1 MDRGLPRNRKYR
13 DLRSKSKPLLYILN
27 TFCPSCNT
35 PELPILN
42 PDPLLLHPGSARLA
56 LPRNMPVSSNYPPVD
71 IPNVDLWSFLF
82 EREDRP
88 YPDDK
93 ILYQDAETK
102 RHYTYKTLKDASLE
116 FGKGL
121 KATYDWKKGDVLAL
135 FTPNSIDTPVLTW
148 GTLWAGGV
156 VSPANPAY
164 TAEELAFQLKNSG
177 AKVLATQPAVL
188 SVAKEAAKKA
198 GIREDHIILLGDQ
211 RDPEARFKHFT
222 SVLNISR
229 ATRYRK
235 QKITP
240 ESDVAFLV
248 YSSGTTGVPKGVMLS
263 HRNIVSNIMQQV
275 AGEGGNLSWNGGPDG
290 KGDRVLA
297 FLPFYHIY
305 GLTCLITQAL
315 YKGYHLIVMSKFD
328 IESWCAH
335 VQNYRATFS
344 YIVPP
349 VVLLLGK
356 HPVVEKYDLSSLRMM
371 NSGAAPLTQ
380 ELVESVYSRIKVGIK
395 QGYGLSETSP
405 TTHSQR
411 WEDWREHIGS
421 VGRLM
426 PNMEAKYMTMPEDG
440 SESKEV
446 NVGEVGELYL
456 RGPNVFMGYHKNPDA
471 TKECLSADGWFRTG
485 DVGYQDA
492 KGNFFITDRVKEL
505 IKYKGFQVPPAELEG
520 LLVDNEAIDD
530 VAVIGL
536 ESEAHGSEVPMACV
550 VRSAKS
556 KSSGSSEKDEAAKI
570 VKWLDSKV
578 AHHKRLRGGVR
589 FVDQIPKNPS
599 GKILRRMLKQQFKD
613 ELKGPKAKL

>member
-1 MDRGLPRNRKYR
+1 
-13 DLRSKSKPLLYILN
+13 
-27 TFCPSCNT
+27 
-35 PELPILN
+35 
-42 PDPLLLHPGSARLA
+42 
-56 LPRNMPVSSNYPPVD
+56 MPVASNYPPID
-71 IPNVDLWSFLF
+71 IPNDDLWNFLF
-82 EREDRP
+82 ERKDRP
-88 YPDDK
+88 FPDDK
-93 ILYQDAETK
+93 ILYQDADTK
-102 RHYTYKTLKDASLE
+102 RYHTYKTLKDASLE

-177 AKVLATQPAVL
+177 ARVLATQASVL
-188 SVAKEAAKKA
+188 SVAKAAAKKV
-198 GIREDHIILLGDQ
+198 GIADDHIILLGDE

-229 ATRYRK
+229 ATRYRR
-235 QKITP
+235 QKINP

-263 HRNIVSNIMQQV
+263 HRNIVANVLQQV
-275 AGEGGNLSWNGGPDG
+275 AGEGGHLSWQGGPDG
-290 KGDRVLA
+290 KGDRILA

-305 GLTCLITQAL
+305 GLTCLITQSL
-315 YKGYHLIVMSKFD
+315 YKGYHLIVMKKFE
-328 IESWCAH
+328 IEKWCSLI
-335 VQNYRATFS
+335 QEYRVTFS

-356 HPVVEKYDLSSLRMM
+356 HPVVSKYDLSSLRMM

-380 ELVESVYSRIKVGIK
+380 ELVENVYSRIKVGIK

-426 PNMEAKYMTMPEDG
+426 PNMEAKYMSMPEDG
-440 SESKEV
+440 SESEEV
-446 NVGEVGELYL
+446 AVGKVGELFL
-456 RGPNVFMGYHKNPDA
+456 RGPNVFLGYHQNQAA
-471 TKECLSADGWFRTG
+471 TKECLSDDGWFRTG

-520 LLVDNEAIDD
+520 ILTDNEAIDD
-530 VAVIGL
+530 VAVIGV
-536 ESEAHGSEVPMACV
+536 ESESHGSEVPLACV

-556 KSSGSSEKDEAAKI
+556 KSSGSSEQDEAAKI
-570 VKWLDSKV
+570 VQWLDSKV

-589 FVDQIPKNPS
+589 FVDEIPKNPS
-599 GKILRRMLKQQFKD
+599 GKILRRVLKLKFKD